1 MTKKR
6 KIKVPAAQY
15 GLPNISSMIGNSI
28 DNGLAPI
35 DPSNLQVDIP
45 QKQNNTNSITE
56 LLGKAVGALSG
67 NPLDIANAAIGI
79 GSALIGH
86 KGENATMTS
95 FTTYDEGSD
104 GTGLIGLFG
113 NKRLRRERERIR
125 KNAYSNRDAV
135 RGSEYLA
142 NRYDME
148 YGDMNHNTFA
158 DGGATS
164 SLAYVDD
171 GELINTPDGGITA
184 VPEEGKPTDS
194 NLVSLPVGS
203 RILSDKLKVPGSN
216 ETFAEAGKKIM
227 KRKKSLSN
235 DVYAQNAA
243 KLNEMNEQQAFDQL
257 YDLQESV
264 KAKRKIKPKSKAI
277 QTFDGGGR
285 VNNGVYELE
294 NDNYISTL
302 PDGRTVVRLTGMMN
316 TKGYRNGMPVSYKGK
331 AYNIG
336 RHIGN
341 PFGALQGGGSWYET
355 EPYYNMLPE
364 VIVTPEIQSTAETPT
379 SIMTPYS
386 NQVNKSTAKP
396 TKTISKPAS
405 KPAATPAA
413 TTVPTPPSVDLV
425 MEPIDDTRPE
435 LSPVIQRDKKE
446 YANVPQ
452 YKPRTNWSAL
462 IPIVDNLFSATPEVA
477 TAVYNPYSNAILN
490 AMRGRR
496 FDTRAAINDIN
507 RNRAVSNYNAD
518 QMNTNTGANMA
529 YRIASQRATDDAI
542 QALRSQESNVNN
554 AYLADYA
561 NVANNL
567 GQQWVQATN
576 LASDIN
582 RRNRAQARNI
592 RRAGLSGLSQWGQN
606 ETLMRNQARRDNA
619 MMQLYAPFLKS
630 GFSTEAYNNFI
641 NYLGGR

>member
-35 DPSNLQVDIP
+35 DPSYLSEVANNIDAKSFVDRRNVRRTNF
-45 QKQNNTNSITE
+45 NNAVAGAKGIASKAISNPEALGSAME
-56 LLGKAVGALSG
+56 LLASPFITSSATTGKEAAMQSIANVGKGAATGASIAGPIGAAAGALVGA
-67 NPLDIANAAIGI
+67 I
-79 GSALIGH
+79 GS
-86 KGENATMTS
+86 KGREAEMTS
-95 FTTYDEGSD
+95 FTDYDEGTL
-104 GTGLIGLFG
+104 GTGLIGAFS
-113 NKRLRRERERIR
+113 NKRLRRERERI
-125 KNAYSNRDAV
+125 KANAYSNREAV
-135 RGSEYLA
+135 RGTEYLA
-142 NRYDME
+142 NKYEME

-158 DGGATS
+158 NGGSTN

-171 GELINTPDGGITA
+171 GELINTPDGSTVAI
-184 VPEEGKPTDS
+184 PEEGKPTDS
-194 NLVSLPVGS
+194 NLVSLPTGS

-235 DVYAQNAA
+235 DIYAQNAA

-264 KAKRKIKPKSKAI
+264 KAKRKIKPKSKTV

-294 NDNYISTL
+294 NDDYISTL

-355 EPYYNMLPE
+355 EPYYNMLSD
-364 VIVTPEIQSTAETPT
+364 VIVTPEVQSTVETPASVT
-379 SIMTPYS
+379 TPYG

-396 TKTISKPAS
+396 TKTISKPTS
-405 KPAATPAA
+405 KTSSTPTA
-413 TTVPTPPSVDLV
+413 TTVPTPPIVDLV
-425 MEPIDDTRPE
+425 MEPIEDVQLPE
-435 LSPVIQRDKKE
+435 LQPVIQRDKKE
-446 YANVPQ
+446 YADVPEFRT
-452 YKPRTNWSAL
+452 RTNWL
-462 IPIVDNLFSATPEVA
+462 GLLPIIDNLTSATPERA
-477 TAVYNPYSNAILN
+477 GAVYNPYASTILN
-490 AMRGRR
+490 TMRGRR

-507 RNRAVSNYNAD
+507 RNRAVSNYTAD
-518 QMNTNTGANMA
+518 QMNTNTGANMV
-529 YRIASQRATDDAI
+529 YRIASQRATEI
-542 QALRSQESNVNN
+542 
-554 AYLADYA
+554 
-561 NVANNL
+561 
-567 GQQWVQATN
+567 G
-576 LASDIN
+576 
-582 RRNRAQARNI
+582 RAHV
-592 RRAGLSGLSQWGQN
+592 
-606 ETLMRNQARRDNA
+606 
-619 MMQLYAPFLKS
+619 
-630 GFSTEAYNNFI
+630 
-641 NYLGGR
+641 